1 MLVNEKRR
9 GDTVIEVILAITV
22 FSVIAVG
29 AIAIMNQGINSAQR
43 SLEITQVRQQI
54 DAQAEALRYI
64 HQTYINSISED
75 REAHVPGVWEALQLR
90 GAAGV
95 SNFGADGSATC
106 PAIASPGA
114 FVLNARTA
122 SIDVHPPISMSAT
135 PGPDETPPPYAQLIY
150 GEDRVYAYGIWIEAK
165 RNDGANSGGIG
176 FIDFH
181 IRACWEDPG
190 NNPAITLG
198 TIVRLYDPA
207 V

>member
-29 AIAIMNQGINSAQR
+29 AITIMNQGINSAQR

-64 HQTYINSISED
+64 HQTYINSLSED
-75 REAHVPGVWEALQLR
+75 REAHVPGEWEALR
-90 GAAGV
+90 ARAVGV
-95 SNFGADGSATC
+95 GDFGAGGSATC
-106 PAIASPGA
+106 PAITSPRA

-122 SIDVHPPISMSAT
+122 SIDDSAPISMST
-135 PGPDETPPPYAQLIY
+135 PPSPGETPPPYAQLIY
-150 GEDRVYAYGIWIEAK
+150 GEDRVYAYGIWIEAN
-165 RNDGANSGGIG
+165 RNAGADSGDIG

-207 V
+207 A

>member
-1 MLVNEKRR
+1 MLVNGKRR

-54 DAQAEALRYI
+54 DAQAEALRFI
-64 HQTYINSISED
+64 HQTYINSLSED
-75 REAHVPGVWEALQLR
+75 RGAHVPGEWEALR
-90 GAAGV
+90 ARAVGV
-95 SNFGADGSATC
+95 GNFGADGSATC
-106 PAIASPGA
+106 PAIVSPRA
-114 FVLNARTA
+114 FVLNARIA
-122 SIDVHPPISMSAT
+122 SIDDEAPISMST
-135 PGPDETPPPYAQLIY
+135 PPSPGKTPPPYAQLIY
-150 GEDRVYAYGIWIEAK
+150 GEDRVYAYGIWIEAN
-165 RNDGANSGGIG
+165 RNDGAGSGDIG

-207 V
+207 A